1 MLVGGCWFVCVD
13 ESVSARVYV
22 FGSVC
27 VHVTPAVPR
36 GTGPHTDSL
45 RPLSPRLS
53 TSSRA
58 VLENWEGQRRFWTP
72 KVPPGESLG
81 VAGPGPAWHPLVTPG
96 RAENL
101 PDGSVPRGV
110 GEELRITT
118 MTITTTYVCSELSS
132 FLFFYLCDL
141 I

>member
-1 MLVGGCWFVCVD
+1 MCVD
-13 ESVSARVYV
+13 ESMSARVYV

-53 TSSRA
+53 TSKRA

-72 KVPPGESLG
+72 KVPLER
-81 VAGPGPAWHPLVTPG
+81 ARAWQGPGQPG
-96 RAENL
+96 TL
-101 PDGSVPRGV
+101 W
-110 GEELRITT
+110 
-118 MTITTTYVCSELSS
+118 
-132 FLFFYLCDL
+132 
-141 I
+141 

>member
-1 MLVGGCWFVCVD
+1 MCPCDPSSAQRDQPTHRQSEASLPSLVHLQQGCAGELGGT
-13 ESVSARVYV
+13 EE
-22 FGSVC
+22 
-27 VHVTPAVPR
+27 
-36 GTGPHTDSL
+36 
-45 RPLSPRLS
+45 
-53 TSSRA
+53 
-58 VLENWEGQRRFWTP
+58 VLTP
-72 KVPPGESLG
+72 KVPPGESSG
-81 VAGPGPAWHPLVTPG
+81 VAGPRPDWHPLVTPG